1 MLLNHLKLA
10 WRNLK
15 NNRMFSGINIVGLS
29 LGLAITILLF
39 MFISYERSYDKD
51 YANSEDIYRTLIHT
65 GESYDNQVFCTSP
78 AALAPALKSDIPE
91 VKYAAR
97 MLKHDFGQT
106 AFIKVDE
113 HNFLEKELYWC
124 DPDLLSIFSME
135 FSRGNSD
142 TALDRP
148 NTVILSESTAKKY
161 FADSNP
167 IGKTIIVDNEK
178 ELEVTG
184 VFQDFPGNSTLHS
197 NMIGSFSSSWAADN
211 PTWGNSSFETYIQL
225 KKNTSIAA
233 TESQMQVI
241 LDKNVPKE
249 GQWFTLSLQ
258 PMEKV
263 HLYSSDYTNSYTNR
277 VGSIDEIKNLA
288 VLGLL
293 ILIIACVNY
302 MNLMTARSQKRAKDV
317 GINKTLGASS
327 KSMIVRFYAETG
339 LVTFIALVIG
349 MVIAYLIVPIFNTI
363 TEQELDV
370 SLLFNPEFFIG
381 LFTFWAI
388 TTLVSGSYPAFY
400 LSRSSPKAILNPEIK
415 KTGGVVQIRK
425 GLVVLQFAAS
435 VMLIVGII
443 VIYQQLQLMQNKKL
457 GYEPENTV
465 AISTMAI
472 PEKVK
477 TKALSQEFKSLSNVS
492 DVAMAQGFPGITVSG
507 RMLFRNQEDENG
519 LRISTN
525 RIDAEAIDLLKLKLL
540 SGNMLPEIKQEGDTI
555 IDVVLNKKAIR
566 YLGYSVEDAIGKK
579 ALIGGFGGNATIVGV
594 IDDFNFESLH
604 EPIGAYAF
612 HNAKTEPKS
621 FALVRF
627 NSASL
632 PVIIGELEAVFKEVV
647 PESGFEYVFLDK
659 NLERFYSQERKTA
672 TLGLLFCVLA
682 IFVACLGLF
691 GLAAFMAEQRKKEI
705 GVRKVLGA
713 SVFTITKMLS
723 TDFVKLVFISLVI
736 SFPIAYWIMNNWL
749 ENFAYRINI
758 NWTIFFIA
766 GLIAIVIA
774 LLTVSFQ
781 SIKAAMVNPVK
792 SLRTE

>member
-1 MLLNHLKLA
+1 MITNHFKLA

-15 NNRMFSGINIVGLS
+15 GNPMFSVINIVGLS

-39 MFISYERSYDKD
+39 MFITYERSYDTD
-51 YANSEDIYRTLIHT
+51 YANSEDIYRTLIRT

-78 AALAPALKSDIPE
+78 AALAPALKSDISE

-113 HNFLEKELYWC
+113 NNFLEKELYWC
-124 DPDLLSIFSME
+124 DPDLLTIFSME
-135 FSRGNSD
+135 FTKGNPN

-161 FADSNP
+161 FPDNDP
-167 IGKTIIVDNEK
+167 IGETITVDNEK
-178 ELEVTG
+178 QLEVTG
-184 VFQDFPGNSTLHS
+184 VFKDFPGNSTLHC

-225 KKNTSIAA
+225 KKNTSVTA
-233 TESQMQVI
+233 TETQMQAV
-241 LDKNVPKE
+241 LDKNVTKE

-258 PMEKV
+258 PLEKV
-263 HLYSSDYTNSYTNR
+263 HLYSTDYVNSYTNR
-277 VGSIDEIKNLA
+277 VGNINEIENLSI
-288 VLGLL
+288 LGLL

-302 MNLMTARSQKRAKDV
+302 MNLMTARSQKRSKDV

-327 KSMIVRFYAETG
+327 KSMILRFYTETG
-339 LVTFIALVIG
+339 LVTFIALAIG
-349 MVIAYLIVPIFNTI
+349 MLIAYVTVPIFNSI

-370 SLLFNPEFFIG
+370 SFLLSPELFIG
-381 LFTFWAI
+381 LVTFWAL

-415 KTGGVVQIRK
+415 KGGGVVQIRK

-435 VMLIVGII
+435 VMLIVGVI

-472 PEKVK
+472 PDKAK
-477 TKALSQEFKSLSNVS
+477 TKALVQELQSLSNVT
-492 DVAMAQGFPGITVSG
+492 DIAMAQGFPGVTVSG
-507 RMLFRNQEDENG
+507 RMLFKNQEDENG

-525 RIDAEAIDLLKLKLL
+525 RIDAEAIGLLKLKLL
-540 SGNMLPEIKQEGDTI
+540 AGNLLPKLKQENDTI

-612 HNAKTEPKS
+612 HNGKTEPKS

-632 PVIIGELEAVFKEVV
+632 PVIIGELETKFKEVV
-647 PESGFEYVFLDK
+647 PESSFEYVFLDK
-659 NLERFYSQERKTA
+659 NLERFYSLERKTA

-736 SFPIAYWIMNNWL
+736 SFPIAYWVMNNWL

-758 NWTIFFIA
+758 NWSVFVIS
-766 GLIAIVIA
+766 GLIAIAIA
-774 LLTVSFQ
+774 LFTVSFQ

>member
-736 SFPIAYWIMNNWL
+736 SFPIAYWIMNDWL

>member
-477 TKALSQEFKSLSNVS
+477 TKALLQEFKSLSNVS

-736 SFPIAYWIMNNWL
+736 SFPIAYWIMNDWL

-758 NWTIFFIA
+758 NWTVFFIA
-766 GLIAIVIA
+766 GLIAVVIA

>member
-1 MLLNHLKLA
+1 MILNHLKLA

-148 NTVILSESTAKKY
+148 NTIILSESTAKKY

-184 VFQDFPGNSTLHS
+184 VFQDFPGNSTLHC

-349 MVIAYLIVPIFNTI
+349 MVIAYLMVPIFNTI

-477 TKALSQEFKSLSNVS
+477 TKALLQEFKSLSNVS

-612 HNAKTEPKS
+612 HNGKTEPKS